1 MTRDEVLEIVGDAV
15 TAFNETRDQEPLAF
29 ALETPL
35 YGARSP
41 LDSLDLVVLLV
52 EVESRLAERFGM
64 EQALSDDRA
73 LSQQRSPFRTIG
85 TLVDYI
91 LSLEAQGDD

>member
-1 MTRDEVLEIVGDAV
+1 MTREEVLETVREAV
-15 TAFNETRDQEPLAF
+15 AAFNETRAEEPLAN

-35 YGARSP
+35 YGAGSA

-52 EVESRLAERFGM
+52 EVESRLEERFGL

-73 LSQQRSPFRTIG
+73 LSQQRSPFRSIG
-85 TLVDYI
+85 TLVDYV
-91 LSLEAQGDD
+91 LSLGADGHG

>member
-1 MTRDEVLEIVGDAV
+1 MTRDEVLEIVREAV
-15 TAFNETRDQEPLAF
+15 AAFNETRDEAPLPF

-35 YGARSP
+35 YGAGAA

-52 EVESRLAERFGM
+52 EVEGRLADRFGL

-73 LSQQRSPFRTIG
+73 LSQKRSPFRTIG

-91 LSLEAQGDD
+91 LSLGAPSDG

>member
-1 MTRDEVLEIVGDAV
+1 MTRDEVLEIVREAV
-15 TAFNETRDQEPLAF
+15 AAFNETRDEAPLACD
-29 ALETPL
+29 LDTPL
-35 YGARSP
+35 YGASST

-52 EVESRLAERFGM
+52 EVESQLAERFGV

-91 LSLEAQGDD
+91 LSLGAQGDD